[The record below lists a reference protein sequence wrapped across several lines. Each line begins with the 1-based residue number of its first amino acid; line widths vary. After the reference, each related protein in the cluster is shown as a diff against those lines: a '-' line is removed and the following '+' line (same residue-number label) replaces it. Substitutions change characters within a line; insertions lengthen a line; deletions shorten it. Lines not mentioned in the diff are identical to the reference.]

1 MQKPN
6 LTMSW
11 PFSTTKPQS
20 KLKFEWRLISFR
32 NNGEISEEVK
42 ESMKEKKEAKQEPT
56 STMNALAG
64 RKRKRSSDD
73 SSIDS
78 SSEEEV
84 DQINK
89 RQRSK

>member
-1 MQKPN
+1 
-6 LTMSW
+6 
-11 PFSTTKPQS
+11 
-20 KLKFEWRLISFR
+20 
-32 NNGEISEEVK
+32 
-42 ESMKEKKEAKQEPT
+42 MKEKKEAKQEPT

-64 RKRKRSSDD
+64 RKRKRSSDN

-84 DQINK
+84 DQTNK